1 MKQKEW
7 LEEIEQEARAT
18 GFGKVTFEVTRHRN
32 MTSKMEIIAH
42 SKIKYVENE
51 RFFADLERLINNLI
65 ESRFTGK
72 LQLEATFEGG
82 NISNMT
88 IKNKKLLN
96 YRDKK

>member
-1 MKQKEW
+1 MEQKKW
-7 LEEIEQEARAT
+7 LEEIEHEARTT
-18 GFGKVTFEVTRHRN
+18 GFGKITFEVTRHRN
-32 MTSKMEIIAH
+32 MTSKMEVIAH

-72 LQLEATFEGG
+72 LQLETTFEGG
-82 NISNMT
+82 NVSTIT
-88 IKNKKLLN
+88 IKNKKLIN